1 MSDDFIRDTTRNR
14 IADRLRE
21 AFFAYYRYN
30 PSPGEV
36 NSWRNSLRAMK
47 DVLDIASL
55 HDHGILLE
63 YQLPL
68 SSRRIDCMVCG
79 HDENNTHN
87 AVIVELKQWERCD
100 PAEPDRLVRSWVG
113 GRQRDVLHPSV
124 QVGQYREYLEDTH
137 IAFHEE
143 PSPIRLSACSYLHN
157 YFLDDTDPILAPK
170 FAEALRDN
178 PLFDA
183 DGAESLGSY
192 LSDRLAQGNGRPV
205 LQRVED
211 SRFRPSRKL
220 MDYVSTTIRSHSPWI
235 LLDEQL
241 VVFER
246 IRATLKSGL
255 FGRRKQVVIV
265 RGGPGTGKSV
275 LAINLMAELLRERRN
290 AHYAT
295 GSKAFTETLWEIMGS
310 RSRATF
316 KYFNSYGPAE
326 FNEVDVLICDES
338 HRIRETSNSRFAKRE
353 RRSTKPQVREIL
365 DAAKVA
371 VFFIDDRQIV
381 RPNEI
386 GSTMYIRQHADAVD
400 AEVSEYDLEV
410 QFRCAGSDGFVN
422 WIDNTLGIRR
432 TANVIWDGAD
442 GFDFRIVASP
452 EELETSIRLRSDEGF
467 TARVAAGFCWRWSEP
482 RPDGTLVDDVV
493 IGDYRRPWDAKPG
506 NWRLAPGIPPASLWA
521 TDPNG
526 INQIGCV
533 YNIQGF
539 ELDYIGVIWGRDLR
553 YNLDGQSW
561 VGDKKQSADTV
572 VKRSKEQFVDLVK
585 NTYRVLLSRGIKGC
599 YVHFMDRDTERFV
612 RSRIESSE
620 RPKVLDTEPTASPVL
635 KPTPFRPLTM
645 QPTPAERY
653 TTCVPLLPLSVA
665 AGAFSDPQHVDENSW
680 EWVAVSARQRL
691 RRGMFVAKVT
701 GRSMEPLIPD
711 GSWCLFSSPVH
722 GTRHGKIVLVMLR
735 DQMDPESNQRF
746 TVKRY
751 DSVKTAEGEQWRHTS
766 ITLKALNPDFPPIPL
781 VGLDEDQ
788 VPVIAELVEVLGS
801 GS

>member
-1 MSDDFIRDTTRNR
+1 MSEDFIRDTTRNR
-14 IADRLRE
+14 IAERLRE

-30 PSPGEV
+30 PSPAEI
-36 NSWRNSLRAMK
+36 NSWRNSLRAMT

-68 SSRRIDCMVCG
+68 SSKRIDCIVCG
-79 HDENNTHN
+79 RDEGETDQ
-87 AVIVELKQWERCD
+87 AVIVELKQWERS
-100 PAEPDRLVRSWVG
+100 EPTEPEKIVRCWVG

-124 QVGQYREYLEDTH
+124 QVGQYRQYLEDTH
-137 IAFHEE
+137 AAFHEG
-143 PSPIRLSACSYLHN
+143 PRPVRLSACSYLHN
-157 YFLDDTDPILAPK
+157 YLPTATDPILAPK
-170 FAEALRDN
+170 FAEALRTN

-183 DGAESLGSY
+183 DGAESLGTY
-192 LSDRLAQGNGRPV
+192 LSDRLANGNGRPV

-220 MDYVSTTIRSHSPWI
+220 MDYVAETIKSRSPWI

-246 IRATLKSGL
+246 IRSTVKSGL

-275 LAINLMAELLRERRN
+275 LAINLVADLLRDGRN

-295 GSKAFTETLWEIMGS
+295 GSKAFTETLWDIVGH

-316 KYFNSYGPAE
+316 KYFNSYGQAQ
-326 FNEVDVLICDES
+326 FNEIDVLICDES
-338 HRIRETSNSRFAKRE
+338 HRIRETSNRRFLKKE
-353 RRSTKPQVREIL
+353 LRSTKAQVRELL

-386 GSTMYIRQHADAVD
+386 GSTAHIQQHAETVG
-400 AEVSEYDLEV
+400 AEISDYELEV

-432 TANVIWDGAD
+432 TANVLWDGSD
-442 GFDFRIVASP
+442 GFDFRILGSP
-452 EELETSIRLRSDEGF
+452 QELESKIRGRAAEGF
-467 TARVAAGFCWRWSEP
+467 TARVAAGFCWPWSEP
-482 RPDGTLVDDVV
+482 QSDGTLVDDVV

-539 ELDYIGVIWGRDLR
+539 ELDYVGVIWGRDLR
-553 YNLDGQSW
+553 YDFDSQQW
-561 VGDKKQSADTV
+561 IGDKKQSADSV

-585 NTYRVLLSRGIKGC
+585 NTYRVLLSRGLKGC
-599 YVHFMDRDTERFV
+599 YVFFMDRDTERFV
-612 RSRIESSE
+612 RSRMETAPESANRSE
-620 RPKVLDTEPTASPVL
+620 GTLLVAEPDA
-635 KPTPFRPLTM
+635 PFRSYRG
-645 QPTPAERY
+645 PA
-653 TTCVPLLPLSVA
+653 
-665 AGAFSDPQHVDENSW
+665 SDSQ
-680 EWVAVSARQRL
+680 
-691 RRGMFVAKVT
+691 
-701 GRSMEPLIPD
+701 I
-711 GSWCLFSSPVH
+711 
-722 GTRHGKIVLVMLR
+722 
-735 DQMDPESNQRF
+735 
-746 TVKRY
+746 
-751 DSVKTAEGEQWRHTS
+751 
-766 ITLKALNPDFPPIPL
+766 
-781 VGLDEDQ
+781 
-788 VPVIAELVEVLGS
+788 
-801 GS
+801 